1 MDARAG
7 VVSLLAGMVLLAGC
21 SSGSSRD
28 AVDDSGRAVAAGDP
42 TYALAQLRHN
52 YGEVGGAASTLED
65 SLPNH
70 HYELGD
76 TGKVATYS
84 DALVT
89 GTVTGV
95 SKGPGV
101 IWRGDQDYTVVDF
114 DDPSADT
121 RTAVVTMTVD
131 ESTGALGPEDG
142 HVRFRVLVPS
152 LADPERFAE
161 SLAGLGRVAVVLHR
175 DPNDFDSTP
184 WRPLM
189 NDNLIGVIAD
199 DGSLTLPGLARGTT
213 FAGDLHTVAQLLT
226 AARAPETTTTL
237 DTP

>member
-1 MDARAG
+1 MGARAG
-7 VVSLLAGMVLLAGC
+7 VVALLVGALLVAGC
-21 SSGSSRD
+21 ASGSRRA
-28 AVDDSGRAVAAGDP
+28 AVDDSVRAVAAGDP
-42 TYALAQLRHN
+42 TYALNQLRHN
-52 YGEVGGAASTLED
+52 YGEVGGAATTLED

-70 HYELGD
+70 HVELGD
-76 TGKVATYS
+76 TGQVATYS

-89 GTVTGV
+89 GMVTGV
-95 SKGPGV
+95 SKGVGV
-101 IWRGDQDYTVVDF
+101 IWRGDQDYTVVGF

-131 ESTGALGPEDG
+131 EATGALGPDDG
-142 HVRFRVLVPS
+142 PVRFRVLVPS

-161 SLAGLGRVAVVLHR
+161 SLAGLGRIAVVLHR

-213 FAGDLHTVAQLLT
+213 FAGDLHTVAQLLA